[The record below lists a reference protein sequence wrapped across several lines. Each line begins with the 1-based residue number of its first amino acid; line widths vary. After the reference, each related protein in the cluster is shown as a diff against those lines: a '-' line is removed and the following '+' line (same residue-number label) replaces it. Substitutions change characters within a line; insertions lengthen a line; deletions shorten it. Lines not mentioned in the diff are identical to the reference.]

1 MLNERQNMLVELEH
15 KQIEAICNALMR
27 RSEQLRLEHAVSGQ
41 VETINLAEQLEVI
54 ANQMLSQSRQTQVR
68 NYLPGL

>member
-1 MLNERQNMLVELEH
+1 MLVKLEH

-41 VETINLAEQLEVI
+41 PETINLAEELEVI
-54 ANQMLSQSRQTQVR
+54 AKNMLSQSAQIQVQ